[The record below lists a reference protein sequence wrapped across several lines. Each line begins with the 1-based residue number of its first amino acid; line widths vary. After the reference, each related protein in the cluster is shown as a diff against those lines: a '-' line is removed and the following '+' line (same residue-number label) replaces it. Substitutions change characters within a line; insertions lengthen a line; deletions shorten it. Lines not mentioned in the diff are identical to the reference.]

1 MDLIALV
8 LALIALFGWR
18 TARQQLDAM
27 RKRLEASEAGVEEL
41 QREVAALRRGAGPVQ
56 TSPDLPA
63 EPEREAPRQA
73 EMAHVPPEDAPDA
86 IPDWAAGQSVP
97 PIASATGGDARPG
110 TSLEE
115 RLGTRWAVWVGGLAL
130 GLGGL
135 LLVRYSIEQGL
146 FGPGARIV
154 LGALFAAALI
164 AAGEWFRRTEARLPV
179 ETIPTAH
186 IPSVLTAAG
195 TVAAFGT
202 IYAAHAL
209 YDFIGP
215 ALTFVLLGVVGIG
228 TMLAAALH
236 GPALAGLG
244 LAGAYVAPM
253 LVSSDKPNPW
263 PVVIYLGGRRGFG
276 LRAGALAALAVA
288 GSSRGGRCLPVGLC
302 PFLGQMAPGDGDWTL
317 AGYAHVLIQLA
328 LAALFIA
335 HRAALGRP
343 R

>member
-1 MDLIALV
+1 MPP
-8 LALIALFGWR
+8 
-18 TARQQLDAM
+18 
-27 RKRLEASEAGVEEL
+27 
-41 QREVAALRRGAGPVQ
+41 VA
-56 TSPDLPA
+56 PA
-63 EPEREAPRQA
+63 EDGQRAVAP
-73 EMAHVPPEDAPDA
+73 
-86 IPDWAAGQSVP
+86 
-97 PIASATGGDARPG
+97 T

-154 LGALFAAALI
+154 MGALFAAALI
-164 AAGEWFRRTEARLPV
+164 AAGEWFRRTERALPI
-179 ETIPTAH
+179 ETIPSAH

-195 TVAAFGT
+195 TATAFGT

-215 ALTFVLLGVVGIG
+215 ALTFILLGAVGVG

-263 PVVIYLGGRRGFG
+263 PVVIYLAVVAASAY
-276 LRAGALAALAVA
+276 RAGAAAALAVA
-288 GSSRGGRCLPVGLC
+288 GGTGGGGRGAVVLPV
-302 PFLGQMAPGDGDWTL
+302 PRADG
-317 AGYAHVLIQLA
+317 AG
-328 LAALFIA
+328 
-335 HRAALGRP
+335 
-343 R
+343 